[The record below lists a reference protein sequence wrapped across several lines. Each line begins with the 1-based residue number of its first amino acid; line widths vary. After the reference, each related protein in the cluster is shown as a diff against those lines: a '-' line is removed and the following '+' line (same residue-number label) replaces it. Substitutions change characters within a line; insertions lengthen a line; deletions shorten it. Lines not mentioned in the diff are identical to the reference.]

1 MEAGEVAAARE
12 AIRHTIASYT
22 SFSDR
27 GRFAEVAALFAVDGV
42 LEVVGIGGARAEGR
56 DAVLAFFEGVG
67 RDVAS
72 GAPPPGRMQ
81 HHVSSTWIDVESRD
95 TASAHSYFTVMTG
108 AGVDHW
114 GRYRDRFV
122 RDGDRWLFS
131 HRRVDTDGVTP
142 GGWAAGRRARQA

>member
-1 MEAGEVAAARE
+1 MDAGEIAAARE
-12 AIRHTIASYT
+12 AIRHTITSYT

-27 GRFAEVAALFAVDGV
+27 GRFAEVAALFAADGV

-56 DAVLAFFEGVG
+56 DAVLAFFERVG
-67 RDVAS
+67 RDVA
-72 GAPPPGRMQ
+72 GAAAPTGRMQ
-81 HHVSSTWIDVESRD
+81 HHVSSTWVDVESRD

-122 RDGDRWLFS
+122 RDGDRWLFA
-131 HRRVDTDGVTP
+131 HRRVDTDGITP
-142 GGWAAGRRARQA
+142 GGWAARRRARQA